1 MKLIGITSESCG
13 IGETKRVI
21 EALDA
26 GFCYIHVRKPSF
38 TNYEMNSY
46 LKSIPQ
52 KYYSRITLGSNFA
65 LINDFPLGGIHLK
78 QNIEVEHA
86 NNLRI
91 SRSCH
96 TIEEVAEKV
105 LKVLDK
111 GSEPLLTDLKYISG
125 MGQAKATAVLAALEL
140 GRRRPNRK
148 TKVIRRPEDIWN
160 EVKHYAERNQEQLL
174 VLSFNGAGELLGIH
188 VATVGLVDKVVMHP
202 REIFAEAIKERAVSV
217 VIVHNH
223 PSGQLSPSQADRILT
238 KRISTAG
245 KLLGI
250 KVLDHLII
258 STSGYYSFREMGEDM
273 DDPILPPEDD

>member
-96 TIEEVAEKV
+96 TIEEVVSKSKTCDYVFLSPIFNSISKCGYNSNFSEHSLTEYAKKGLLKKV
-105 LKVLDK
+105 VALGGV
-111 GSEPLLTDLKYISG
+111 EANNIELLNKYEFYG
-125 MGQAKATAVLAALEL
+125 AAVLGYLFSADINEQEFS
-140 GRRRPNRK
+140 NRLK
-148 TKVIRRPEDIWN
+148 II
-160 EVKHYAERNQEQLL
+160 
-174 VLSFNGAGELLGIH
+174 
-188 VATVGLVDKVVMHP
+188 
-202 REIFAEAIKERAVSV
+202 VSKN
-217 VIVHNH
+217 IN
-223 PSGQLSPSQADRILT
+223 I
-238 KRISTAG
+238 
-245 KLLGI
+245 
-250 KVLDHLII
+250 
-258 STSGYYSFREMGEDM
+258 
-273 DDPILPPEDD
+273 

>member
-96 TIEEVAEKV
+96 TIEEVV
-105 LKVLDK
+105 
-111 GSEPLLTDLKYISG
+111 SN
-125 MGQAKATAVLAALEL
+125 LAAVDVSTLPAV
-140 GRRRPNRK
+140 R
-148 TKVIRRPEDIWN
+148 
-160 EVKHYAERNQEQLL
+160 YLL
-174 VLSFNGAGELLGIH
+174 PI
-188 VATVGLVDKVVMHP
+188 P
-202 REIFAEAIKERAVSV
+202 REAITRADGAYK
-217 VIVHNH
+217 NYY
-223 PSGQLSPSQADRILT
+223 
-238 KRISTAG
+238 
-245 KLLGI
+245 
-250 KVLDHLII
+250 
-258 STSGYYSFREMGEDM
+258 GY
-273 DDPILPPEDD
+273 